1 MENCIFCKIINNE
14 INSIKVY
21 EDVNFIAIEDITPT
35 NKGHTLIIPKKH
47 SENILEMDSETSSEL
62 TKIIKK
68 IGKSIIKGL
77 GAKGFNTIINTGK
90 EAGQEVFHT
99 HIHIIP
105 RFENDKIEFPKGKET
120 TKEELI
126 LTAEKIIKNLD

>member
-21 EDVNFIAIEDITPT
+21 EDVNFIAIEDITPI